1 MTEVILFDEKII
13 LDKTI
18 FVTLDNSIT
27 LFDFIPD
34 FNVEELFYALDL
46 ESLCQAIKSRRTTII
61 TTITKCISAQI
72 MELGYDIVVQSED
85 KFVKFSDLLMGTP
98 DNSFKREI
106 RPTQNWEKMLYSG
119 CFDLD
124 VPDWR

>member
-61 TTITKCISAQI
+61 TTITKCICAQI

>member
-1 MTEVILFDEKII
+1 MTEVVLFDKKII

-27 LFDFIPD
+27 LFDFIPISDVDELVYGLD
-34 FNVEELFYALDL
+34 FD
-46 ESLCQAIKSRRTTII
+46 SLCKEIKERKQVII
-61 TTITKCISAQI
+61 TPITKCVSAQV
-72 MELGYDIVVQSED
+72 MSLGYDIVVQSKD
-85 KFVKFSDLLMGTP
+85 KVIRFSDLLMGTS

-124 VPDWR
+124 IPDWR

>member
-85 KFVKFSDLLMGTP
+85 KFVKFSDLLMGTS

>member
-13 LDKTI
+13 LNKTI

-27 LFDFIPD
+27 LFDFIPISD
-34 FNVEELFYALDL
+34 IDELFYGLDF
-46 ESLCQAIKSRRTTII
+46 ESLCKGIRERKSTII
-61 TTITKCISAQI
+61 TPITKCVSAQI
-72 MELGYDIVVQSED
+72 MALGYDIVVQSKD
-85 KFVKFSDLLMGTP
+85 RFVKFSDLLMG
-98 DNSFKREI
+98 NAEKSFGREI

>member
-1 MTEVILFDEKII
+1 MTEVVLFDEKII

-27 LFDFIPD
+27 LFDFIPISDVDELVYGLD
-34 FNVEELFYALDL
+34 FD
-46 ESLCQAIKSRRTTII
+46 SLCKEIKERKQVII
-61 TTITKCISAQI
+61 TPITKCVSPQV
-72 MELGYDIVVQSED
+72 MSLGYDIAVQSKD
-85 KFVKFSDLLMGTP
+85 KVIRFSDLLMGTS

-124 VPDWR
+124 IPDWR

>member
-1 MTEVILFDEKII
+1 MTEVVLFDKKII

-27 LFDFIPD
+27 LFDFIPISDVDELVYGLD
-34 FNVEELFYALDL
+34 FDG
-46 ESLCQAIKSRRTTII
+46 LCKEIKERKQVII
-61 TTITKCISAQI
+61 TPITKCVSAQV
-72 MELGYDIVVQSED
+72 MSLGYDIVVQSKD
-85 KFVKFSDLLMGTP
+85 KVIRFSDLLMGTS

-124 VPDWR
+124 IPDWR

>member
-85 KFVKFSDLLMGTP
+85 KFVKFSDLLIGTS
-98 DNSFKREI
+98 DNSFKRKI

>member
-1 MTEVILFDEKII
+1 MTEVVLFDEKII

-27 LFDFIPD
+27 LFDFIPISDVDELAYGMD
-34 FNVEELFYALDL
+34 FD
-46 ESLCQAIKSRRTTII
+46 SLCKEIKERKQVII
-61 TTITKCISAQI
+61 TPITKCVSAQV
-72 MELGYDIVVQSED
+72 MSLGYDIVVQSKD
-85 KFVKFSDLLMGTP
+85 KVIRFSDLLMGTS

-124 VPDWR
+124 IPDWR

>member
-61 TTITKCISAQI
+61 TTITKCISSQI

-85 KFVKFSDLLMGTP
+85 KFVKFSDLLMGTS